1 MKYTKE
7 YMFFRQNA
15 YPYYAEEKDRNDDDW
30 QDSAYRAI
38 LHSLPTDALQEMVGR
53 FSIDRDCPDPLL
65 YKALRI
71 YQNRQSCMHGKS
83 TSTLLKWY
91 LDKKSRKVVAAA
103 KALMKRF
110 PQENEE
116 NRRAILKAFLQGG
129 IKEMEWAAR
138 YLRFHW
144 TRSMT
149 TVVGYR
155 WKKTQTP
162 VLAQLVLKH
171 MPESFVWAEQERLAA
186 SAGYAQ
192 VCVRLG
198 KRKDFHID
206 GSRLTPLEHLYALA
220 KSGASHVDQRTVE
233 TRLSE
238 FLDRQDWVSN
248 RDLGLILWCLGK
260 LGFTRLIM
268 MSKPRFEIRSLMS
281 EIAAGLQNPYNSTVS

>member
-1 MKYTKE
+1 MKYENE
-7 YMFFRQNA
+7 YFFLRQNA
-15 YPYYAEEKDRNDDDW
+15 YPYYAREKDRNDDDW
-30 QDSAYRAI
+30 QDSAYRAL
-38 LHSLPTDALQEMVGR
+38 LHSLPTEGLQELIGC
-53 FSIDRDCPDPLL
+53 FSVDRDCPSSLL
-65 YKALRI
+65 YKALHI
-71 YQNRQSCMHGKS
+71 YQNRLSDMNGRS

-91 LDKKSRKVVAAA
+91 VDKKSRKVVAAA

-155 WKKTQTP
+155 WKKTQNP
-162 VLAQLVLKH
+162 VLAQVVLKH

-186 SAGYAQ
+186 SAGYVQ

-206 GSRLTPLEHLYALA
+206 GSRLSPLQHLYALA
-220 KSGASHVDQRTVE
+220 KSGAKHVDLKTVE
-233 TRLSE
+233 IRLSE

-260 LGFTRLIM
+260 LGLTWLIM
-268 MSKPRFEIRSLMS
+268 ASKPRFEIRSLMS